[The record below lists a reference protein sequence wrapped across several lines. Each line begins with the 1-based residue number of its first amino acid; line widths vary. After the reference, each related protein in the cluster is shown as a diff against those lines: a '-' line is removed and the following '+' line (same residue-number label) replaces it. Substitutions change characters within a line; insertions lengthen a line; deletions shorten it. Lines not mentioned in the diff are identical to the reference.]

1 MSVKENLRDGVDV
14 RRSEPDNRE
23 AQEPKSGLT
32 LRAII
37 VSILFMILATY
48 IWLDISYEGVW
59 GLGFRV
65 YWVYYDGYA
74 PNNHALLPIFV
85 ILLIVHPISRL
96 LGSKFKFSNKELLTI
111 NNMTQ
116 FGVLVMASGFFQR
129 FISSAMMG
137 LSVHANTNP
146 FLYGDIAE
154 KFANSF
160 FVKPDEIARW
170 FQEGPGAVPWS
181 AWFTPFLTWSLFLVV
196 ILWLFFCL
204 GVLLRRR
211 WTEVEHLRYPIGVLK
226 LAYIRGAAEDEEEG
240 SLWRS
245 PLIWVGIIAA
255 FLFSGLA
262 YFHKIW
268 PIFPDTDM
276 SKIRAFRNS
285 LLASNPDM
293 ATAFNISTT
302 IHPVVISAMW
312 FVMSLDL
319 LFSIWFFYIFRG
331 FLNLIFIKRSAMGLL
346 PGNSTAVT
354 IAMSHAVVGAT
365 VALAISYLWLGK
377 SDLVAIFRK
386 AFNLSGSENVDDS
399 DEPISYKLAFWSV
412 IGCTILFIVFC
423 MVVLQMQ
430 FLLSLILALFLIC
443 VAISLARMRCEASV
457 APQLGIG
464 VDPVNLSF
472 MRFVGASGIGIENV
486 GVGALSSLFSRP
498 IMSFTGG
505 FLEAWKMGDEL
516 GEDRKTVSKG
526 IWLSIFLGIL
536 MTAIIFIPY
545 MYKLG
550 FNQTLSRNQSYAGG
564 WANTATALKNNTIKP
579 DNSALFWY
587 IYSFATVILLGWL
600 RTVFAWWPFHPV
612 GFTVGAT
619 YIAQWFVDMAFF
631 VWLIKALVMRYGGYQ
646 VYRKITPIFLGLG
659 VGQILA
665 SIVGVL
671 LSTLQMMRII

>member
-1 MSVKENLRDGVDV
+1 VREELTDQVKGR
-14 RRSEPDNRE
+14 EPE
-23 AQEPKSGLT
+23 TKETQEPQSGLT

-37 VSILFMILATY
+37 VSILFIILATY

-74 PNNHALLPIFV
+74 PNNHALLPVFV
-85 ILLIVHPISRL
+85 IVLIIHPISRL
-96 LGSKFKFSNKELLTI
+96 LGSKLKFSNKELLTI

-129 FISSAMMG
+129 FISSSMMG
-137 LSVHANTNP
+137 LSIHANTNP

-154 KFANSF
+154 RFANAF

-181 AWFTPFLTWSLFLVV
+181 AWFTPFLTWSIFLVSM
-196 ILWLFFCL
+196 LWLFFCI
-204 GVLLRRR
+204 GVLLRKR

-240 SLWRS
+240 SLWRN
-245 PLIWVGIIAA
+245 PLIWIGIIAA

-276 SKIRAFRNS
+276 NTIRRFRNT
-285 LLASNPDM
+285 LLSSTPDLS
-293 ATAFNISTT
+293 TAFYLSTT
-302 IHPVVISAMW
+302 IHPVVMSAMW

-319 LFSIWFFYIFRG
+319 LFSIWFFYIFRSL
-331 FLNLIFIKRSAMGLL
+331 LNLIFIKRSAMGLM
-346 PGNSTAVT
+346 PGSTGSVNT
-354 IAMSHAVVGAT
+354 VMGHAVVGAM
-365 VALAISYLWLGK
+365 VALAVSYLWLGRR
-377 SDLVAIFRK
+377 DLLAIAKK
-386 AFNLSGSENVDDS
+386 ALNLSGSEDVDDS
-399 DEPISYKLAFWSV
+399 EEPISYKLAFWSV
-412 IGCTILFIVFC
+412 IGCSILFILFC
-423 MVVLQMQ
+423 MVVLQMK
-430 FLLSLILALFLIC
+430 FLLSFILVLFLIC
-443 VAISLARMRCEASV
+443 VVVSLARMRCEASV

-464 VDPVNLSF
+464 VNPVYGSF
-472 MRFVGASGIGIENV
+472 MRLVGASGIGIENV
-486 GVGALSSLFSRP
+486 GVGALSSFFSRP

-505 FLEAWKMGDEL
+505 FLEAWKMGDEI

-536 MTAIIFIPY
+536 ATALIFIPY

-550 FNQTLSRNQSYAGG
+550 FNQTLSRNQGYASG
-564 WANTATALKNNTIKP
+564 WASTASALKNNTIQP
-579 DNSALFWY
+579 DKSVLFWY
-587 IYSFATVILLGWL
+587 IYSFVSVTLLGWL

-612 GFTVGAT
+612 GFAVGGT
-619 YIAQWFVDMAFF
+619 YIGQWFVDMAFF
-631 VWLIKALVMRYGGYQ
+631 VWLIKAIVMRYGGYQ

-665 SIVGVL
+665 SIVGVF
-671 LSTLQMMRII
+671 LSTLQMMRIL